1 MTCTSPKYIARRNIT
16 VGCGRCMA
24 CRINRTSQWAQ
35 RLMMEL
41 PYWEKACFITLTY
54 DDDHLP
60 PDGSLST
67 EEMPLFW
74 KRVRKKF
81 SSQKVKNFYC
91 GEYGDEGL
99 RCHYHAIVFG
109 VDFAPWTFVMHK
121 NGRDIFTSDVLA
133 DLWQHRGFVTVS
145 DVTYND
151 CAYTAGYVQKKLY
164 GKAASFY
171 EERNWVPPFSHSSH
185 GLSLDYV
192 QDHKEQLLANQFVWS
207 KGHKSPLPRYVSS
220 KLGLLAWKT
229 FRKSTHVLRIRN
241 MIFSGMSLQ
250 LVGSANWNYN
260 PNMEYCH
267 MMFNVYAIFD
277 EKMEEFSEPFIQRP
291 NAVERS
297 VNLLVGK
304 SPVPKEDLTLWELG
318 TWDSEF
324 GVLKAFDKPCFVQ
337 IEGLSDVVP
346 EVILQKEIVK

>member
-1 MTCTSPKYIARRNIT
+1 MTCTSPKYIARRDIT
-16 VGCGRCMA
+16 VNCNRCMA

-60 PDGSLST
+60 SDGSLST

-81 SSQKVKNFYC
+81 SSQKIKNFYC

-121 NGRDIFTSDVLA
+121 NGRDIFTSDILA

-185 GLSLDYV
+185 GLSLNYV
-192 QDHKEQLLANQFVWS
+192 EDHKEQLLANQFVWS
-207 KGHKSPLPRYVSS
+207 NGHKSPLPRYVSG
-220 KLGLLAWKT
+220 KLGLLDT
-229 FRKSTHVLRIRN
+229 
-241 MIFSGMSLQ
+241 
-250 LVGSANWNYN
+250 
-260 PNMEYCH
+260 
-267 MMFNVYAIFD
+267 D
-277 EKMEEFSEPFIQRP
+277 EE
-291 NAVERS
+291 
-297 VNLLVGK
+297 GH
-304 SPVPKEDLTLWELG
+304 SPMYY
-318 TWDSEF
+318 
-324 GVLKAFDKPCFVQ
+324 KAQ
-337 IEGLSDVVP
+337 E
-346 EVILQKEIVK
+346 ILQQRRSDYLKKHPELDELEGYWSFMRYDSSVRRQRELELRSKYGDLPYDF